1 MIYLYPKYW
10 PPSVL
15 PCRIITP
22 SLLPFEY
29 DVVPYDSGYPST
41 LGYQVSTELGRSSST
56 ETRLGILLHWWQG
69 PQTTL
74 CMLFGWWLSLWE
86 LPGVQPN

>member
-41 LGYQVSTELGRSSST
+41 LGYQVST
-56 ETRLGILLHWWQG
+56 
-69 PQTTL
+69 
-74 CMLFGWWLSLWE
+74 
-86 LPGVQPN
+86 